1 MSCVREEQTARASAA
16 LPAAPPLLTPHRP
29 NFVPDNTLTPHTHAR
44 HHPSVTFASGP
55 AGNQTACLGAGAGAS
70 SARQFTSTS
79 SVRKRCVHVASASG
93 VTCPCRNMRSPAR
106 SGKAGHDQRPC
117 SVSGNCGASARAR
130 AHLCRRSWRRCRCS
144 SAHRSCRPVPPG
156 PGPRRTRLNQRG
168 WRGAG
173 GRTGGAWV
181 VCGCGASA
189 MSVSILCKRLLQP
202 TPPTARTCG
211 RGGARRYAS
220 ERGTIYWSNFAAR
233 HPAGAARVS
242 AANGRGCGPP
252 LCRSAPWRAL
262 WSRPASQIPS
272 PAACTASISKC
283 MR

>member
-173 GRTGGAWV
+173 GRTFV
-181 VCGCGASA
+181 
-189 MSVSILCKRLLQP
+189 IE
-202 TPPTARTCG
+202 RTN
-211 RGGARRYAS
+211 
-220 ERGTIYWSNFAAR
+220 WSCAAR
-233 HPAGAARVS
+233 S
-242 AANGRGCGPP
+242 
-252 LCRSAPWRAL
+252 
-262 WSRPASQIPS
+262 
-272 PAACTASISKC
+272 ASISSPTSSSTAC
-283 MR
+283 HAVTGEAMARAQQGPFEINNPLQAFSTDS